1 MIFVLPPGTI
11 HLCLLSKFPVCSVHL
26 IPAPPTTKHQHHD
39 GQGDEQHFWE
49 TFSQKVFFVSVFLQ
63 SVSLRVY
70 LQRSCPFLWP
80 RRGDADDKPLNF
92 THWQNWRTHWPGQKN
107 EVNIYTFLQESVNIF
122 GVFPI
127 CECLK
132 NLRKFDIKSVLENV
146 LCQVYSPAV
155 PLLRWKDQQV
165 GSLKRKREGT
175 WSLIQS

>member
-80 RRGDADDKPLNF
+80 RRGDADTLTELADTL
-92 THWQNWRTHWPGQKN
+92 TRTKN
-107 EVNIYTFLQESVNIF
+107 EVKIYTFLQERCKYI
-122 GVFPI
+122 
-127 CECLK
+127 
-132 NLRKFDIKSVLENV
+132 
-146 LCQVYSPAV
+146 
-155 PLLRWKDQQV
+155 
-165 GSLKRKREGT
+165 
-175 WSLIQS
+175 